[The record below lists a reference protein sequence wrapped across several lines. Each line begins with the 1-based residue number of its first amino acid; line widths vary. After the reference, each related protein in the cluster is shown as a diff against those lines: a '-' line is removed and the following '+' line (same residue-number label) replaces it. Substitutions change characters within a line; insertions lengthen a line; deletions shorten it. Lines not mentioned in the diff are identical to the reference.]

1 MEERWTPI
9 ERWVPVKGADLYEV
23 SNLGR
28 VRYKSTSHIRPSMLV
43 KQYVKMHRDYITP
56 QLTVTLRVEEKH
68 YYRAYHVARVV
79 LESFTNESHRY
90 IIFKDDNYLN
100 CALSN
105 LAWSDD
111 NVCAWNSKCRR
122 DKHIEII
129 LRYCRGESSEEL
141 SKCFNV
147 AVNTI
152 NALLRGRSV
161 FHRRT
166 NKTQRVYTSGS
177 SSKCAIF
184 TNKDVTHIRELYF
197 DEGLIV
203 TDIARMYNVAT
214 GNITYVLAGLAY
226 DIEPD
231 TPIRFIQNKWSNVPL
246 TQLVSHKMTSFIRT
260 MYRKGMSPLGLTKK
274 THVSQG
280 ILQRVLFTNEIP
292 FEKGDSVEKLITDH
306 NSQQRSYRTP
316 FTKEELEHVRA
327 DIATHEYTLEQLM
340 EKYNVTYFESRE
352 L

>member
-1 MEERWTPI
+1 MEE
-9 ERWVPVKGADLYEV
+9 ERWVPVKDVDLYEV

-28 VRYKSTSHIRPSMLV
+28 VRYKSTSHAHPSMLV
-43 KQYVKMHRDYITP
+43 RQYVKTHRGNITP
-56 QLTVTLRVEEKH
+56 QLTVALRVEEKQ
-68 YYRAYHVARVV
+68 YYRTYHVARVV

-90 IIFKDDNYLN
+90 IIFKDDNCLN

-111 NVCAWNSKCRR
+111 AADAWNSKCHR

-147 AVNTI
+147 TVHTI
-152 NALLRGRSV
+152 NALLRGRRV

-166 NKTQRVYTSGS
+166 NKVQRVYTSGS
-177 SSKCAIF
+177 SAKRSNF
-184 TNKDVTHIRELYF
+184 TNKDVTRIRELYF
-197 DEGLIV
+197 DAGVMV
-203 TDIARMYNVAT
+203 TDIAKMYSVAT

-246 TQLVSHKMTSFIRT
+246 TQLISHQMTSFIRT
-260 MYRKGMSPLGLTKK
+260 MYRKGMSALGLAKK
-274 THVSQG
+274 TRVSQG

-306 NSQQRSYRTP
+306 NSQQRSYRTQ
-316 FTKEELEHVRA
+316 FTKEELEHVRE
-327 DIATHEYTLEQLM
+327 DIATHKYTLEQLM

-352 L
+352 V

>member
-1 MEERWTPI
+1 MEE
-9 ERWVPVKGADLYEV
+9 ERWVPVKGVDLCEV

-28 VRYKSTSHIRPSMLV
+28 VRYKSTSHIRPSMLIR
-43 KQYVKMHRDYITP
+43 QYVKMHRDYITP
-56 QLTVTLRVEEKH
+56 QLTVALRLEEKH
-68 YYRAYHVARVV
+68 YYRKYHVARVV

-111 NVCAWNSKCRR
+111 NVRAWNSKSRR

-141 SKCFNV
+141 SKCFNIS
-147 AVNTI
+147 VNSI
-152 NALLRGRSV
+152 NALLRGRSA
-161 FHRRT
+161 FHHRT

-177 SSKCAIF
+177 SAKCTIF
-184 TNKDVTHIRELYF
+184 TNKDVTRIRELYF
-197 DEGLIV
+197 DEGVIV

-214 GNITYVLAGLAY
+214 SNITYVLAGLAY

-246 TQLVSHKMTSFIRT
+246 TQLVSQKTISFIRK
-260 MYRKGMSPLGLTKK
+260 MYRKGMSPLGLVKK

-280 ILQRVLFTNEIP
+280 ILQRVLFTDEIP
-292 FEKGDSVEKLITDH
+292 FEKGDSVKKLITDH
-306 NSQQRSYRTP
+306 NSQQRSHRTP

-327 DIATHEYTLEQLM
+327 DIATHKYTLEQLM

-352 L
+352 V